1 MPIMEAG
8 LFAIL
13 AGIAFIFMMV
23 SFRFGALFKLFSAVV
38 FFALS
43 VVLFAGYDVA
53 FTTVTTTSTPPSTIN
68 DVRFIIQGNDGT
80 SVWLAWIFLG
90 LGVFNGALF
99 FIEMIPTGGG

>member
-13 AGIAFIFMMV
+13 AGIAFVFMMV

-53 FTTVTTTSTPPSTIN
+53 FTTETTQGNNVITDT
-68 DVRFIIQGNDGT
+68 RFIIQGDDGT

-99 FIEMIPTGGG
+99 FIEMIPQ

>member
-13 AGIAFIFMMV
+13 AGMAFIFMLV
-23 SFRFGALFKLFSAVV
+23 SFRFGALFKLFSAVI

-43 VVLFAGYDVA
+43 VVLFAEYDVA
-53 FTTVTTTSTPPSTIN
+53 FTTETTNSLNNATQSDI
-68 DVRFIIQGNDGT
+68 RFIIQGDDGT
-80 SVWLAWIFLG
+80 SLWLGWIFVG

-99 FIEMIPTGGG
+99 FIEMIPT